1 MIWKLLIFG
10 LGTIRPQLQL
20 IGTIITTPKLQKKAL
35 YWRKSRGWK
44 MKTQRREV
52 RIRCIQCHRPFLIS
66 CWYLDHKFERD
77 IIAVNGQW
85 KRGSQYHHF
94 SSSAAPGLLSLGI
107 WSFVIPRGCQQTYSC
122 CFHENAFHE
131 LMRSGWR
138 RRHIRDQKP
147 SGMFDHPACL
157 THTCC

>member
-1 MIWKLLIFG
+1 
-10 LGTIRPQLQL
+10 
-20 IGTIITTPKLQKKAL
+20 
-35 YWRKSRGWK
+35 

-52 RIRCIQCHRPFLIS
+52 RIRCIQCHRPFLIW
-66 CWYLDHKFERD
+66 CWYLDHKFEKD

-122 CFHENAFHE
+122 CCFHENAFHE
-131 LMRSGWR
+131 LMRSGEGGAIFGTR
-138 RRHIRDQKP
+138 SHPVCLIRY
-147 SGMFDHPACL
+147 HPHMLLNIQTRVSENNCDIKHRYI
-157 THTCC
+157 T